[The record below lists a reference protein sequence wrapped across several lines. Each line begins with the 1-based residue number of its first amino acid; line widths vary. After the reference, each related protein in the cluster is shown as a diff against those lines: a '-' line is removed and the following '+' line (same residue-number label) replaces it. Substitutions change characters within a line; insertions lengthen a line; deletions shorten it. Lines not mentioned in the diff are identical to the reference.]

1 MARHEP
7 PQGAW
12 GPSRPPGKGSLQSIQ
27 YSGGAPGT
35 TPRLACLAPCWQP
48 RLHPCLTPWQ
58 HCAPT
63 PKPRL
68 LQQARRLLL
77 AALLAGAGALCWAA
91 DSSQQ
96 LRDIEQQFRRGET
109 ATALQRLDQTL
120 QQQPG
125 DAGLRFLKAVL
136 LAEGQQGAAAAA
148 LLEQLT
154 QDFPELPEPYNNL
167 AVLQGSA
174 GRLDQARSLLDTA
187 LRLDPNY
194 RTAHENLGDVYVR
207 LAQRAYLAAGAA
219 TSSPRAEPALQNKLR
234 LAREL
239 SALR

>member
-1 MARHEP
+1 M
-7 PQGAW
+7 
-12 GPSRPPGKGSLQSIQ
+12 
-27 YSGGAPGT
+27 
-35 TPRLACLAPCWQP
+35 
-48 RLHPCLTPWQ
+48 
-58 HCAPT
+58 
-63 PKPRL
+63 
-68 LQQARRLLL
+68 QQARRLLL
-77 AALLAGAGALCWAA
+77 AVLLAGAGALCWAA

-96 LRDIEQQFRRGET
+96 LREIEQQFRRGET
-109 ATALQRLDQTL
+109 ATALQRLDLAL

-125 DAGLRFLKAVL
+125 DASLRFLKAVL
-136 LAEGQQGAAAAA
+136 LAEGQQVAAAAA

-167 AVLQGSA
+167 AVLQASA
-174 GRLDQARSLLDTA
+174 GRLDQARSLLDSA

-219 TSSPRAEPALQNKLR
+219 KAGAATTGPRAEPALQNKLR

-239 SALR
+239 SALH